1 LDLDNSKCTDS
12 DYFDALVEQ
21 LNPDSA
27 NIFYNYLLNIDIS
40 NWKKLKIPKTGL
52 RNELKINSLSKP
64 IQFLVKCVQGE
75 IDTIIL
81 SKDDESIKVHTNEL
95 YELFIDYFGNYRN
108 NISKIDFSRQ
118 LNKFGLKS
126 KKVQISGSR
135 LNGYILNY
143 NEIVSKL
150 KELKIE
156 IQFEE
161 TDVDKNNTKNYSKK
175 SDNNIKIIKIN
186 ALDY

>member
-12 DYFDALVEQ
+12 DYFDALFEQ

-64 IQFLVKCVQGE
+64 IQFLVRCVEGE

-81 SKDDESIKVHTNEL
+81 SKDESTKVHTNEL
-95 YELFIDYFGNYRN
+95 YELFIDHFGNYRN

-135 LNGYILNY
+135 LNGYVLNC

-156 IQFEE
+156 IQVEK
-161 TDVDKNNTKNYSKK
+161 TDVDKNNTKKYSKN
-175 SDNNIKIIKIN
+175 SGDNIKIIKIN